1 VVPVSH
7 LLAYAALVSVL
18 IAIPGPSVLF
28 TVSRALTVGR
38 RAALL
43 TVVGNELGL
52 CVQVVAV
59 AFGMGAVLRAWA
71 WAVLVIKLAGALYL
85 VVLGVQ
91 AIRHRRSMAEA
102 LAARVTPVPPWR
114 AVRDGF
120 VVGAANPKSLVF
132 FVAVLPSFTVAGSGA
147 LPVQAQLLLLGGLFP
162 AIALVLDSG
171 WAVVA
176 GTVRQW
182 LVASPR
188 RLAMIGG
195 TGGLVMIG
203 LGVSIAVTGRKNLF
217 PDCNRN
223 SRRLPAAGI
232 FQKTFWSLTH
242 PIGRLPRNNRVT
254 GDPGA
259 NWGGAWRNR
268 HAFRPVTMPRAFRVP
283 DRIVGRCPVARRP
296 RSLCRRHPRYPY
308 HHR

>member
-1 VVPVSH
+1 M
-7 LLAYAALVSVL
+7 LAYAALVSVL

-28 TVSRALTVGR
+28 TISRALTVGR

-43 TVVGNELGL
+43 TVVGNEIGL

-59 AFGMGAVLRAWA
+59 AFGVGAVLRAWA
-71 WAVLVIKLAGALYL
+71 SVVLVIKLVGAAYL

-102 LAARVTPVPPWR
+102 LAARVTPVSSWR

-132 FVAVLPSFTVAGSGA
+132 FIAVLPSFVASGSGA
-147 LPVQAQLLLLGGLFP
+147 LPAQAQMLLLGALFP
-162 AIALVLDSG
+162 VIALVLDSV

-203 LGVSIAVTGRKNLF
+203 LGMSIAVTGRK
-217 PDCNRN
+217 D
-223 SRRLPAAGI
+223 
-232 FQKTFWSLTH
+232 
-242 PIGRLPRNNRVT
+242 
-254 GDPGA
+254 
-259 NWGGAWRNR
+259 
-268 HAFRPVTMPRAFRVP
+268 
-283 DRIVGRCPVARRP
+283 
-296 RSLCRRHPRYPY
+296 
-308 HHR
+308 